1 MTRDLRRREQGASST
16 NGLETPARPEFSTD
30 SQLTGHSGEIEKN
43 GQMEIEGVYFSGW
56 RSKACLHPAQ
66 QK

>member
-1 MTRDLRRREQGASST
+1 MAWKPRQNQSFRLIQSVD
-16 NGLETPARPEFSTD
+16 
-30 SQLTGHSGEIEKN
+30 HSGEIEKN
-43 GQMEIEGVYFSGW
+43 DQLEIESVYFSGW